1 MGIPSPAVLALSGR
15 PDADF
20 HGIVNFAYTEFSEVR
35 TQKKGAGQALIV
47 LLAVWWSWNYT
58 TWTTNDRFRYSR
70 GVHGVLH
77 FSRSPHRRRVF
88 KGA

>member
-1 MGIPSPAVLALSGR
+1 ML
-15 PDADF
+15 
-20 HGIVNFAYTEFSEVR
+20 NFAITEFSEVR